1 MVKGLESKEC
11 AGCEIMVY
19 REETRDTR
27 SRRRVGIAIGR
38 AAEQLNERLGTM
50 EGEKDIYKIVNLG
63 KR

>member
-1 MVKGLESKEC
+1 MRNNCIQRRDKRYKEESR
-11 AGCEIMVY
+11 Y
-19 REETRDTR
+19 
-27 SRRRVGIAIGR
+27 IAIGR